1 VYHHP
6 AWLRSLSA
14 EYDRKIVML
23 ACESQ
28 GGHLLGMFPLIRTRG
43 LLLPVGGALTKA
55 RLSSLPRTPIGGP
68 LSTSQEA
75 LRLLLR
81 AAMDRVSQQPGVR
94 LQIKT
99 EGPVLDGLI
108 DGFSG
113 LPWRKS
119 FVVSLPEDG
128 AQLFIRDH
136 SVRKNVKR
144 AKNSGLQVR
153 MVSSEDDLYNW
164 YTLYLRTMR
173 RVVVPPRPFRFF
185 QALWKYMM
193 PLGLM
198 ITIFAERHSEGRAE
212 LIAGLISFMH
222 NKRVSAGFL
231 ASPAEHF
238 YLRPNDLIHWEGIQW
253 ATRNGFREYDFGEV
267 PEGDVQL
274 TRFKTKWWAEKR
286 QLYHYYYPQIAP
298 RGAHSSVLSSYQNLL
313 GGIWRRIP
321 LRITAHLGDLI
332 YRYL

>member
-1 VYHHP
+1 
-6 AWLRSLSA
+6 
-14 EYDRKIVML
+14 
-23 ACESQ
+23 
-28 GGHLLGMFPLIRTRG
+28 MFPLIRTRG

-81 AAMDRVSQQPGVR
+81 AAMDRVSQQPGIR

-128 AQLFIRDH
+128 AELFIRDH

-153 MVSSEDDLYNW
+153 MASSEDDLHKW

-173 RVVVPPRPFRFF
+173 RVVVPPRPLRFF
-185 QALWKYMM
+185 QALWKHMM
-193 PLGLM
+193 PIGLM
-198 ITIFAERHSEGRAE
+198 ITIFAERHSEGRTE

-231 ASPAEHF
+231 GCPAEHF
-238 YLRPNDLIHWEGIQW
+238 YLRPNDFIHWEGIQW
-253 ATRNGFREYDFGEV
+253 ATHNGFREYDFGEV
-267 PEGDVQL
+267 PEGDAQL
-274 TRFKTKWWAEKR
+274 TRFKTKWGAEER
-286 QLYHYYYPQIAP
+286 QLYHYYYPQIPAKSSD
-298 RGAHSSVLSSYQNLL
+298 SSVLSSYQNLL
-313 GGIWRRIP
+313 GGVWQRLP
-321 LRITAHLGDLI
+321 LRVTAHLGDLI
-332 YRYL
+332 YSYL